1 MTNRKSVSKLCNT
14 TNSTLSFHSEPI
26 KLEPTLGELQAD
38 EDDFWG
44 DGSATAPIEALEEG
58 SVLNPRQI
66 KRKKNAAEKKK
77 ASSGGGGA
85 NEKPKKR
92 TSWPCVFCEEVFPT
106 NAALRK
112 HQDEAHEGFHD
123 KCEQCD
129 IKFFKVADLQV
140 KIWLS
145 GTKSSFIKALAF
157 VQVHCLVQFQE
168 FANWYT

>member
-77 ASSGGGGA
+77 ASSGGVGA

-140 KIWLS
+140 R
-145 GTKSSFIKALAF
+145 
-157 VQVHCLVQFQE
+157 Q
-168 FANWYT
+168 

>member
-1 MTNRKSVSKLCNT
+1 MKKPISKLCNP

-44 DGSATAPIEALEEG
+44 DGSATAPIEAVEEG

-66 KRKKNAAEKKK
+66 KRKKAAEKKK
-77 ASSGGGGA
+77 ASSGGA

-140 KIWLS
+140 KIQLLP
-145 GTKSSFIKALAF
+145 GTKIIIQSNM
-157 VQVHCLVQFQE
+157 HLVFQE
-168 FANWYT
+168 FAINTRSNSVLS